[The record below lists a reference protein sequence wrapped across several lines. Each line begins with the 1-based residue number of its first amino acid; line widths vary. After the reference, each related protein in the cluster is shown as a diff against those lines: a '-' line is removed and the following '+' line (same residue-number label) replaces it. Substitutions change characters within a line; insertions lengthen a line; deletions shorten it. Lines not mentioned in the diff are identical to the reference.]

1 MQLPLERPSAAAG
14 SSWVCSHHSS
24 NAALLQPRKPNSHR
38 AAAGQDSI
46 TRRFHPVRDKTWNSE
61 CKTGSKKYPKN
72 KPRNHPTNSDNGQE
86 QKVLA
91 QGTEQLQHP
100 ELQGGLRCTPHPA
113 ITAPRRSQT
122 LAEKTRA
129 SARHRAAVSP
139 ARPPG
144 LQTEKSS
151 RCFVFGEGRESALL
165 GNAPL
170 IQETNPGPDRGGCS
184 VGLR

>member
-1 MQLPLERPSAAAG
+1 MSAAPGGAMQLPLERPSAAAG

-86 QKVLA
+86 QKVLV

-113 ITAPRRSQT
+113 ITAPRRCRQNPFPR
-122 LAEKTRA
+122 LI
-129 SARHRAAVSP
+129 
-139 ARPPG
+139 PG
-144 LQTEKSS
+144 LL
-151 RCFVFGEGRESALL
+151 F
-165 GNAPL
+165 NPDAPRSNS
-170 IQETNPGPDRGGCS
+170 E
-184 VGLR
+184 